1 MRAASG
7 YARDELNQENRRK
20 MSTNILD
27 LKGHIGLVT
36 GAGQGVGRQV
46 ALHFANNGAGGV
58 VVNDFV
64 AARAEAV
71 AAEVERAGCR
81 ALAVQCDVTDFGSV
95 GAMFAKARDRFGGVD
110 ILVNNAGNAGADPRA
125 VSRKPF
131 WEQEPKDWQP
141 FLGTNLFGVLNC
153 VRMVVPEMIQKNYG
167 KLVTVISDAGRVG
180 EPNLEIYSGA
190 KAGAA
195 GFMRAIAKQ
204 LGRQNITANCVA
216 LGSTVTPAIAARVAD
231 EEARKKI
238 LKVYQIK
245 RLGEPD
251 DAANM
256 ILFLSSD
263 ASSWITGQTI
273 PVNGGY
279 SFAM

>member
-1 MRAASG
+1 VSG
-7 YARDELNQENRRK
+7 
-20 MSTNILD
+20 NILD
-27 LKGHIGLVT
+27 LNGRVGLVT
-36 GAGQGVGRQV
+36 GAGQGVGRAV
-46 ALHFANNGAGGV
+46 ALRFAENNAKGV
-58 VVNDFV
+58 VVNDFRLE
-64 AARAEAV
+64 RAEAV
-71 AAEVERAGCR
+71 AAEVEKLGVK
-81 ALAVQCDVTDFGSV
+81 ALAAQCDVTNFVSV
-95 GAMFAKARDRFGGVD
+95 TAMFEKARVAFGKVD
-110 ILVNNAGNAGADPRA
+110 ILVNNAGNAGADPSA
-125 VSRKPF
+125 VARKSF
-131 WEQEPKDWQP
+131 WEQEPKDWEP

-153 VRMVVPEMIQKNYG
+153 VRVAGPAMIANKYG
-167 KLVTVISDAGRVG
+167 KIVTVISDAGRVG

-195 GFMRAIAKQ
+195 GFMRSIAKD
-204 LGRQNITANCVA
+204 LSRAGITANCVA
-216 LGSTVTPAIAARVAD
+216 LGATRTPAIERATSDPETVKRM
-231 EEARKKI
+231 

-245 RLGEPD
+245 RIGEPE

>member
-1 MRAASG
+1 MA
-7 YARDELNQENRRK
+7 
-20 MSTNILD
+20 TNILD
-27 LKGHIGLVT
+27 LKGRIALVT

-46 ALHFANNGAGGV
+46 ALHFAGNGAGGV
-58 VVNDFV
+58 VINDFV
-64 AARAEAV
+64 LERAEAV
-71 AAEVERAGCR
+71 AVEVERAGCA
-81 ALAVQCDVTDFGSV
+81 ALAAQCDVTNFDAV
-95 GAMFAKARDRFGGVD
+95 MAMFERARDRFGAVD
-110 ILVNNAGNAGADPRA
+110 ILVNNAGNAGPDPRA

-131 WEQEPKDWQP
+131 WEQKPADWQA

-153 VRMVVPEMIQKNYG
+153 VRAAVPPMIEKNYG

-195 GFMRAIAKQ
+195 GFMRAMAKA
-204 LGRQNITANCVA
+204 LGRYSITANCVA
-216 LGSTVTPAIAARVAD
+216 LGATRTPAIAAATSN
-231 EEARKKI
+231 EEFARRMLRSYTI
-238 LKVYQIK
+238 
-245 RLGEPD
+245 RRFGEPE